1 MISEKSVDF
10 DESIEINYNL
20 NQPRILSFKYIVLIE
35 LEASASQ
42 TKTSVMCEWRIGY
55 LGNVM
60 GLIEVN
66 EYLQL

>member
-20 NQPRILSFKYIVLIE
+20 SQPRILSFKYIVLIG
-35 LEASASQ
+35 LEASAWQ
-42 TKTSVMCEWRIGY
+42 TQTSVMCERKIGY

-66 EYLQL
+66 EYLQV